1 MEEKYMA
8 TGTENGTNYRLTSYG
23 TTEEE
28 ARRGLRSAAGV
39 RAVMVYKLGEMT

>member
-1 MEEKYMA
+1 MEMKYLA

-23 TTEEE
+23 MTEDE

-39 RAVMVYKLGEMT
+39 RAINVYKLGEKT